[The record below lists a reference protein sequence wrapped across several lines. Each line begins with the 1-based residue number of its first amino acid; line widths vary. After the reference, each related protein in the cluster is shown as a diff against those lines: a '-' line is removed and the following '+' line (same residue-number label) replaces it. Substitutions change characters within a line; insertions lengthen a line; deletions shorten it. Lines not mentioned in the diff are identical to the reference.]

1 MDGADT
7 GGFPERR
14 RHPPGRHD
22 PRPAC
27 GGSARRIAS
36 PGTRRR
42 RGGQITTPQIAR
54 GHCQVNGKYTLG
66 THQPGAGGIP
76 AAART
81 RSPSAPD
88 AAAIPNAR
96 PVPPPAQVH
105 GRFRFTTFSRTKFR
119 YSRATAINDLDPGQ
133 PVPGPDHDRDRLPRI
148 ARVAMPHAVAE
159 QLAYQQHGVIPA
171 WVAQAGRAHGDARP
185 TRRRTSSQETPGSTA
200 RPWPSVEQPTVRT
213 DRPGCQDAVRYM
225 SVDTATR
232 RPAVTDVDT
241 RRDEKENGPRP
252 RFRRHEAV
260 FAGVAGVGFEPT

>member
-1 MDGADT
+1 MVRTRAVSRSVGDT
-7 GGFPERR
+7 LQAW
-14 RHPPGRHD
+14 HD

-66 THQPGAGGIP
+66 THQPGEPYRGIP

-81 RSPSAPD
+81 RSPSVPD
-88 AAAIPNAR
+88 AAAIRNAR

-133 PVPGPDHDRDRLPRI
+133 PVPGPDLTVSPGLREPLCRTLLPNSSLTSSTASSPHGWPGPGGHTGMHARLGG
-148 ARVAMPHAVAE
+148 ARQARKRP
-159 QLAYQQHGVIPA
+159 PA
-171 WVAQAGRAHGDARP
+171 WPVRGRP
-185 TRRRTSSQETPGSTA
+185 
-200 RPWPSVEQPTVRT
+200 
-213 DRPGCQDAVRYM
+213 
-225 SVDTATR
+225 
-232 RPAVTDVDT
+232 
-241 RRDEKENGPRP
+241 
-252 RFRRHEAV
+252 
-260 FAGVAGVGFEPT
+260 